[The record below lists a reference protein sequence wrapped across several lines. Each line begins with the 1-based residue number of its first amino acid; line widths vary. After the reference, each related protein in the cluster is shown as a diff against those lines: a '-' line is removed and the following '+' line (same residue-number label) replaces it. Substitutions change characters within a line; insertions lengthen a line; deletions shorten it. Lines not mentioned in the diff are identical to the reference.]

1 MGAAKQRLYGWKEI
15 AFHFSRSVRCVQRW
29 ERTEKLPVHRHNH
42 ARGSTVY
49 AFLKELEAWQRIER
63 AGELNCAPPRQKRE
77 ALAPQMV
84 SASRARR
91 MSQNQT
97 ARESFSG
104 PHSAWSAADLQTIA
118 RQMAL
123 FFLRA
128 SRNAPATRGSDR
140 RATAQ
145 SVQ

>member
-1 MGAAKQRLYGWKEI
+1 MNATKQCLHGWKEI
-15 AFHFSRSVRCVQRW
+15 ASHFSRSVRCVQRW

-49 AFLKELEAWQRIER
+49 AFVKELEAWQSVER
-63 AGELNCAPPRQKRE
+63 AGKLNLAAPLQKKDALSPQTAGVGCASSTPQNQLKRE
-77 ALAPQMV
+77 SLY
-84 SASRARR
+84 
-91 MSQNQT
+91 
-97 ARESFSG
+97 E
-104 PHSAWSAADLQTIA
+104 PHSAWSAADLQAIA

-128 SRNAPATRGSDR
+128 TQSASATRGAGR
-140 RATAQ
+140 RTPAQ

>member
-1 MGAAKQRLYGWKEI
+1 MNATKQRLYGWKEI

-29 ERTEKLPVHRHNH
+29 ERAEKLPVHRHNH

-49 AFLKELEAWQRIER
+49 AFLKELETWQSVER
-63 AGELNCAPPRQKRE
+63 AGELNSVPARQKQE
-77 ALAPQMV
+77 ALSPQT
-84 SASRARR
+84 ARAGRAHR
-91 MSQNQT
+91 VSQNQS
-97 ARESFSG
+97 AGESFSG
-104 PHSAWSAADLQTIA
+104 PHSAWSAADLQSIA

-128 SRNAPATRGSDR
+128 TRSASTTRDTERRAPAR
-140 RATAQ
+140 